1 MVPSKKFHLCLLHSF
16 LLSDFDLYYFR
27 TICYI
32 WPREFVASFFF
43 LFKAERIL
51 LDVSSSDPVLQSPLF
66 KFPSSHFSSPALIP
80 SSDQKNWSVLV
91 QNWTSLLPKGI
102 CLLALDTFLLEAERS
117 SLGPESGQEE
127 VWHQKILEQKFE
139 ATDKDEGQMR

>member
-1 MVPSKKFHLCLLHSF
+1 MYFKIKFGIYIYIYNCEKKIITKCFIFRINFYFVFCSK
-16 LLSDFDLYYFR
+16 
-27 TICYI
+27 
-32 WPREFVASFFF
+32 
-43 LFKAERIL
+43 L

-66 KFPSSHFSSPALIP
+66 KFPSSHFSSLALIP

-102 CLLALDTFLLEAERS
+102 CLLALDTFFLEAERS
-117 SLGPESGQEE
+117 SLGPKSGQEE
-127 VWHQKILEQKFE
+127 VRHQKILEQKFE